1 MTNMVVNQI
10 TVSAILY
17 FMTDNEYLII
27 NINIVRELEK
37 WYLSVS
43 MNTAL

>member
-1 MTNMVVNQI
+1 MTNMVVHQI

-17 FMTDNEYLII
+17 FMTDNQYLII

-43 MNTAL
+43 MNTVL

>member
-1 MTNMVVNQI
+1 MTNIVVNQI
-10 TVSAILY
+10 TVFAILY
-17 FMTDNEYLII
+17 FMTDNQYLII

-43 MNTAL
+43 MNAAL